1 MKEIPLL
8 DMLKSGVHFGHQKRR
23 WHPKMKPYIHTS
35 RSGIYIIDLEK
46 TAEKLKEACDF
57 ISETVST
64 GGKILFVA
72 TKRQAQTIVQEAARE
87 AGMLF
92 VTERWIG
99 GTLTNF
105 ENISKLIRRLKDLR
119 SKKQKGELDKYT
131 KREQLQ
137 FTEEI
142 EYLEKLVGG
151 IEQMEKLPQAL
162 FVVDVRKEKTAVRE
176 ARKKKIPVIAM
187 VDTNCNPDLIDYPI
201 PANDDAIKAI
211 KIIISAVLDS
221 IITTEV
227 KKPEPQAEQPKP
239 AESEGK
245 QEKAS
250 VTNDKDK
257 K

>member
-1 MKEIPLL
+1 MKEIQLL
-8 DMLKSGVHFGHQKRR
+8 DMLKSGVHFGHQERR
-23 WHPKMKPYIHTS
+23 WHPKMKPYIYTS

-46 TAEKLKEACDF
+46 TAEKLREACDF
-57 ISETVST
+57 ISETVGK

-72 TKRQAQTIVQEAARE
+72 TKRQAQPIVQKAARE

-162 FVVDVRKEKTAVRE
+162 FVVDVRKEKTAIRE
-176 ARKKKIPVIAM
+176 ARKKKIPIIAM
-187 VDTNCNPDLIDYPI
+187 VDTNCNPQLIDYPI
-201 PANDDAIKAI
+201 PANDDATKSI
-211 KIIISAVLDS
+211 KIIVSAVLD
-221 IITTEV
+221 IINSTEIKKAASQAEPSNPADTEV
-227 KKPEPQAEQPKP
+227 K
-239 AESEGK
+239 
-245 QEKAS
+245 QEDIAS
-250 VTNDKDK
+250 ANEKDK
-257 K
+257 H